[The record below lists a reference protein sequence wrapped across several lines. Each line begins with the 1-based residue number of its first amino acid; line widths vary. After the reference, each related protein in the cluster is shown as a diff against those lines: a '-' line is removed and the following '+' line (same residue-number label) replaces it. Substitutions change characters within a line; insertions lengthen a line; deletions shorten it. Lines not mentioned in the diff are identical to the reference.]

1 LNQNKGWRAWCAF
14 AFAVTGLVIGSSN
27 GAGQKS
33 QKDSG
38 NQDTVTVVGCP
49 VHGVEAGCMVVT
61 GKDGAVW
68 EIGSAQPRPKVG
80 YQQIRLSGKKSRGVS
95 TCMQGTRLEGIQW
108 SYTGE
113 KCPETPGAS
122 PGAR

>member
-1 LNQNKGWRAWCAF
+1 LNRNNGWRSWCAI
-14 AFAVTGLVIGSSN
+14 AFAAAALVIVSGN
-27 GAGQKS
+27 GAGQES

-38 NQDTVTVVGCP
+38 NQDTVTAVGCP
-49 VHGVEAGCMVVT
+49 VHGVEAGCMVV
-61 GKDGAVW
+61 KDKSGAEW

-80 YQQIRLSGKKSRGVS
+80 YQQVRLTGKKSRGIT

-113 KCPETPGAS
+113 KCPEIPQAK
-122 PGAR
+122 